1 MKKVILLATSI
12 LFACIIFAQNSPV
25 GYWKTIDDETNKPKS
40 VVHIYEVDGKI
51 HAKIVKL
58 FLGPDE
64 EQNPYCD
71 KCKGDKKDTRI
82 IGMEIMW
89 GLEQD
94 DDEWEG
100 GKILDPKNGKE
111 YSCYISLEDKN
122 TLKVRGFVG
131 FSLIGRTQYW
141 YRTEKPSN

>member
-1 MKKVILLATSI
+1 MKKILLLAASMI
-12 LFACIIFAQNSPV
+12 FVCIMFAQTSPV

-40 VVHIYEVDGKI
+40 IVQIYEVDGKV

-58 FLGPDE
+58 FRGPDE
-64 EQNPYCD
+64 EQDPYCD
-71 KCKGDKKDTRI
+71 KCKGDKKDKRI
-82 IGMEIMW
+82 IGMEMMW

-94 DDEWEG
+94 DNEWEG

-111 YSCYISLEDKN
+111 YSCYISLEDEN

-141 YRTEKPSN
+141 YRTDKPE

>member
-1 MKKVILLATSI
+1 MKKIFLLAASLI
-12 LFACIIFAQNSPV
+12 FAFALFAQNSPI

-40 VVHIYEVDGKI
+40 IVQIYEVNGKL
-51 HAKIVKL
+51 HAKVVKL
-58 FLGPDE
+58 FRGPDE
-64 EQNPYCD
+64 EQDPLCD
-71 KCKGDKKDTRI
+71 ECKGAKKNKRI

-94 DDEWEG
+94 DDEWED

-111 YSCYISLEDKN
+111 YSCYISLEDEN

-141 YRTEKPSN
+141 YRTEAP

>member
-1 MKKVILLATSI
+1 MKKTFLLCASL
-12 LFACIIFAQNSPV
+12 LFALSIWAQSPV

-40 VVHIYEVDGKI
+40 IVQIYEVDGKI
-51 HAKIVKL
+51 HAKVVKL
-58 FLGPDE
+58 FRGPDE
-64 EQNPYCD
+64 EQDPKCD
-71 KCKGDKKDTRI
+71 ECKGSKKDQRI

-94 DDEWEG
+94 DDEWED
-100 GKILDPKNGKE
+100 GKILDPKNGKV
-111 YSCYISLEDKN
+111 YSCYISLEDKD

-141 YRTEKPSN
+141 YRAEKPE